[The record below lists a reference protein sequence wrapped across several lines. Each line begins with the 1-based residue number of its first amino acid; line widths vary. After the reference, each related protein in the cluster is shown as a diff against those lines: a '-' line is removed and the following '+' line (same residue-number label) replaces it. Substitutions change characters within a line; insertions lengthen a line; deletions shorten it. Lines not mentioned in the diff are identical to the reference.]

1 MRSAAVR
8 LLLIPL
14 ITATIALTGCTP
26 KTSLERHTRHYVY
39 ASDDGFGLRLG
50 NGKYCTLR
58 LFFNQV

>member
-26 KTSLERHTRHYVY
+26 KTSLVDLPLYFQTPVI
-39 ASDDGFGLRLG
+39 
-50 NGKYCTLR
+50 T
-58 LFFNQV
+58 

>member
-1 MRSAAVR
+1 MRSAAAR

-39 ASDDGFGLRLG
+39 ASDDGFDP
-50 NGKYCTLR
+50 
-58 LFFNQV
+58 